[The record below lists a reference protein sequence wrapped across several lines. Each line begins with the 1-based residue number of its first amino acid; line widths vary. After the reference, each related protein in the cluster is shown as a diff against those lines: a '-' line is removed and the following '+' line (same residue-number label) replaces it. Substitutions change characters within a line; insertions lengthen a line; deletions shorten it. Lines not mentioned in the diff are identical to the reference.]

1 MSLPLDLAAHLWL
14 SEPDEQSLE
23 RARQSGLATDA
34 SADDLAGAYTALF
47 VLNVYPYGSVFTDS
61 FAGLNGTDSLA
72 WARRLEESD
81 FRPPELSSVGAPDHL
96 GLCLKY
102 VAFLEDH
109 GADSASAL
117 KSLLSWG
124 PVCALAAERDPLAH
138 EFYRGLARSTRD
150 ALLERAA
157 AGGADAPVF
166 DPRDGAL
173 EGSGED
179 GELRLADIVAYFLA
193 PVRCGCFLSRST
205 LARIGRRVSL
215 PLPFGG
221 RFETARGLFEA
232 AGESG
237 RVEALL
243 DQIGGQIDAWDRGYG
258 RTVEAWPAWGP
269 WAEAWSARL
278 SRSRNTL
285 ADLRANVRDFSPSL
299 PSRGADGRR
308 AGEEA

>member
-23 RARQSGLATDA
+23 RARRSGIATDA
-34 SADDLAGAYTALF
+34 SAEDLAGAYTALF
-47 VLNVYPYGSVFTDS
+47 VLNVYPYGSVFTDPS
-61 FAGLNGTDSLA
+61 AGLNGTDSLA

-81 FRPPELSSVGAPDHL
+81 FRPLELSSVGAPDHL

-102 VAFLEDH
+102 VHFLEDRGGDSS
-109 GADSASAL
+109 GALAG
-117 KSLLSWG
+117 LLSWG

-138 EFYRGLARSTRD
+138 EFYRALARSTRD
-150 ALLERAA
+150 ALLERTAA
-157 AGGADAPVF
+157 AGAALPAF
-166 DPRDGAL
+166 DLRDGAL
-173 EGSGED
+173 DGSGED
-179 GELRLADIVAYFLA
+179 GELRLADVVTYFLA
-193 PVRCGCFLSRST
+193 PVRCGCFLSRSM

-243 DQIGGQIDAWDRGYG
+243 DQIGEQIDAWDRAYR

-278 SRSRNTL
+278 SRSRNAL
-285 ADLRANVRDFSPSL
+285 ADLRANVRDFGSSL
-299 PSRGADGRR
+299 PSRDRDGRR

>member
-1 MSLPLDLAAHLWL
+1 MSLPLDLAARLWL
-14 SEPDEQSLE
+14 SEPDEESLE
-23 RARQSGLATDA
+23 RARQSGIAANA
-34 SADDLAGAYTALF
+34 SPEDLAGAYTALF
-47 VLNVYPYGSVFTDS
+47 VLNVYPYGSVFTDPS
-61 FAGLNGTDSLA
+61 AGLNGGDSLV

-81 FRPPELSSVGAPDHL
+81 FRPLELSSVGAPDHF

-102 VAFLEDH
+102 VHFLETR
-109 GADSASAL
+109 GADSAAAL
-117 KSLLSWG
+117 AGLLSWG
-124 PVCALAAERDPLAH
+124 PVCTLAAERDPMAH
-138 EFYRGLARSTRD
+138 QFYRRLARSTRE

-157 AGGADAPVF
+157 PGAAAAPALDA
-166 DPRDGAL
+166 REGAL

-193 PVRCGCFLSRST
+193 PGRSGFFLSRST
-205 LARIGRRVSL
+205 LARMGRRVSL

-232 AGESG
+232 AGVSG

-243 DQIGGQIDAWDRGYG
+243 DQIRGQIDAWEREY
-258 RTVEAWPAWGP
+258 RAIAEACPAWAV

-278 SRSRNTL
+278 SRSRSVV
-285 ADLRANVRDFSPSL
+285 ADLRANVRDFKPSL